1 MLSNKSGIFAF
12 VVSMKSIIVCF
23 LLFSGAFSLNAQVDS
38 ILVNR
43 EQKLL
48 VMLDNLRKAEND
60 HEKNQ
65 ANKILNAYLYETLQL
80 PGAFSYPFKELRTIG
95 FIDSPDGL
103 VRIVNWNVEQQDQT
117 HRYNCYILKKDERK
131 DNIQIIELVDNS
143 FLMPAQPDGI
153 LNSDEWYGA
162 LYYKIVPMQKG
173 SKTMYVLLGWDGN
186 TSASNMKLIDVLYF
200 SGNNAKLGSPIFQ
213 IKDKTVKRVFFEHSE
228 KATMSLRYE
237 EQYKRIIFDH
247 LSPEAP
253 GLEGFYAYYVPD
265 LSLDAFMLNGNKW
278 VLKEDVIGVNDADN
292 KKITVYAIGEESGE
306 IEKKEIRNKWIDPE
320 GQNGPAGGIE
330 HKAVTPE
337 DEMNG
342 PNEKKKKSK
351 NTNFKKDKRDPSQL
365 QSTYGKQAKKKKKRK
380 N

>member
-1 MLSNKSGIFAF
+1 
-12 VVSMKSIIVCF
+12 MKSFLSCLIV
-23 LLFSGAFSLNAQVDS
+23 FSCTLSLKAQEDTV
-38 ILVNR
+38 LVNR
-43 EQKLL
+43 ENQL
-48 VMLDNLRKAEND
+48 VIMLDDLRKAEND

-65 ANKILNAYLYETLQL
+65 ANRTLSAYLYETLKL
-80 PGAFSYPFKELRTIG
+80 PGAFSYPFRNLKTIG
-95 FIDSPDGL
+95 FIDSPDGQ

-131 DNIQIIELVDNS
+131 DNVQIIELVDNS
-143 FLMPAQPDGI
+143 FMMPAQPDGI
-153 LNSDEWYGA
+153 LNANEWYGA

-173 SKTMYVLLGWDGN
+173 SKNMYVLLGWDGN

-213 IKDKTVKRVFFEHSE
+213 VKDKTLKRVFFEHSE

-265 LSLDAFMLNGNKW
+265 LSLDAFMLSGNKW
-278 VLKEDVIGVNDADN
+278 VLKEDVIGVNQGDN
-292 KKITVYAIGEESGE
+292 KKVTVYAMGEESGE
-306 IEKKEIRNKWIDPE
+306 IEKKEIKNKWIDPE

-342 PNEKKKKSK
+342 PDKKKKK
-351 NTNFKKDKRDPSQL
+351 KENTAANKDKRDPSKL
-365 QSTYGKQAKKKKKRK
+365 QSTYGKQPKKKKKKK